1 MISFGASRL
10 FRKRLRAQFAVDQQ
24 QGCENEE
31 AQDQGEAGAPVPDK
45 LDNARL
51 QPQPPLADMPS

>member
-10 FRKRLRAQFAVDQQ
+10 FGKRLRAQFAVDQQ

-31 AQDQGEAGAPVPDK
+31 AKQHREGRIRERREPRCPT
-45 LDNARL
+45 
-51 QPQPPLADMPS
+51 S